1 MRDFMKGGLF
11 CLFIAGLGACG
22 LAAISSAVVLL
33 VESPLF
39 GTRQLEMLFA
49 LSVMFGT
56 GLASSVLSAVAF
68 AALEYVDHKFPAPPR
83 PSAAASAGPH
93 GEKPAANGSPA
104 GAEPRKAK
112 NSCS

>member
-22 LAAISSAVVLL
+22 LAAISGAVVII

-39 GTRQLEMLFA
+39 GTRQLELLFA
-49 LSVMFGT
+49 MSVVFGT
-56 GLASSVLSAVAF
+56 GLASSVLSAIAF
-68 AALEYVDHKFPAPPR
+68 AALEYVDYKFPASPGA
-83 PSAAASAGPH
+83 SAVVSAGPK

-104 GAEPRKAK
+104 GAEARKAK